1 MNEGRP
7 AAGRSLP
14 GGRMGRRPRKPPPAL
29 LQHRVLAYA
38 VLPRSVP
45 FAGET
50 SIFIGGPNGFVP
62 LGRVPRLAI
71 CEEAEGAI
79 HLLFCDGRWQS
90 EASTPHKSV
99 AEAKARAERTY
110 PGSSRCW
117 VAARVTK
124 AQAAAYLERVWAP
137 FRCLFCLKT
146 PLEHDESLVKKGRG
160 RICGACIKE
169 FAADIT
175 DAKRG

>member
-7 AAGRSLP
+7 RRDAPRH
-14 GGRMGRRPRKPPPAL
+14 GGKTRRRPRKPPLAL

-38 VLPRSVP
+38 VLPPSVP

-50 SIFIGGPNGFVP
+50 SILIGGPDGFVP

-71 CEEAEGAI
+71 CEDADGAI
-79 HLLFCDGRWQS
+79 LLVFCDGRWRS
-90 EASTPHKSV
+90 EATTPHTSV
-99 AEAKARAERTY
+99 VEAKARAERTY
-110 PGSSRCW
+110 PGSSRFW
-117 VAARVTK
+117 VAAKVTK

-146 PLEHDESLVKKGRG
+146 PLEHDEPLVKKGRG
-160 RICGACIKE
+160 RICGACVKE
-169 FAADIT
+169 LAAELT
-175 DAKRG
+175 K